1 MFFSIPMAHKFNQCN
16 FPTGTVA
23 HEISRQ
29 NTHWRE
35 SKQMQQVQLFR
46 NHIIRHMLIHSG
58 EKPHKCTECKKS
70 FSQAGN
76 LSTHIPIHTGEN
88 PHTCAQ
94 CKKSFT
100 QTGKLMEHIFS
111 DSGEKTHSWTTE
123 CKKSFSK
130 AGTLGR
136 HLLMH
141 TGEKPHP
148 CSECEK
154 SLVEMEFWRTIC
166 SPTVERSR
174 TDAHSVKRQTKKVVI
189 WELISSFILVRS
201 WFNCQI
207 QFKNIHYAIN
217 RGRNEMRKCCIFCPC
232 MRLMRI
238 KIFTCASRCAYPH
251 MRIIRMNRM
260 DPQPH
265 GQA

>member
-1 MFFSIPMAHKFNQCN
+1 MSSISLNNSPNILVSFFSKTISNVSTHFRPTMFFSIPMAHKFNQCN

-100 QTGKLMEHIFS
+100 RTGKLMEHIFS
-111 DSGEKTHSWTTE
+111 DSE
-123 CKKSFSK
+123 
-130 AGTLGR
+130 
-136 HLLMH
+136 
-141 TGEKPHP
+141 
-148 CSECEK
+148 
-154 SLVEMEFWRTIC
+154 
-166 SPTVERSR
+166 
-174 TDAHSVKRQTKKVVI
+174 VKDTQLNYRVQKV
-189 WELISSFILVRS
+189 
-201 WFNCQI
+201 I
-207 QFKNIHYAIN
+207 Q
-217 RGRNEMRKCCIFCPC
+217 
-232 MRLMRI
+232 
-238 KIFTCASRCAYPH
+238 
-251 MRIIRMNRM
+251 
-260 DPQPH
+260 
-265 GQA
+265 